1 MTAAIAFWQ
10 SFAVIA
16 ALAALCIV
24 LANYL
29 ED

>member
-1 MTAAIAFWQ
+1 MNSLVAFWQ
-10 SFAVIA
+10 SFAALA
-16 ALAALCIV
+16 ALAAVCIT